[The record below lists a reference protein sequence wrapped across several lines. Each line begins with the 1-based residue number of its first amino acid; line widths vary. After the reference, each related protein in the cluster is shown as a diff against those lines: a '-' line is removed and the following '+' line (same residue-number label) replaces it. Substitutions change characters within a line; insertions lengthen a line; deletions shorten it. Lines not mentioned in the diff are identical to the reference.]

1 MFIDNEEVMQQSADG
16 IQDTAAYMENCIF
29 DMASSLTDEER
40 KSFMESQN
48 FQDLINEG
56 VIGKRTIVRLS
67 KIDDLSRRIKLAVY
81 QKAKEDGDPNYKKLK
96 KILAL
101 RHALNSKLMQK
112 YAPRGRRYA
121 VKAQRN
127 LIKINPRA
135 FTAPIR

>member
-56 VIGKRTIVRLS
+56 VIGKRTIVRL
-67 KIDDLSRRIKLAVY
+67 KLAVY

-112 YAPRGRRYA
+112 YAPRVRRDA